1 MNCSDRAKRSEAI
14 PALWDRRL
22 AGGKDIIMA
31 IITVS
36 GLMMEFGEQRLF
48 ENMNFE
54 IQKGDRIGLIGVN
67 GSGKTTLFKIL
78 TGEYLPADGTVVIGK
93 DTTVGY
99 MEQHVC
105 RNLDSSAYDEVMTVF
120 DDLIKIE
127 AELEGLNALIGS
139 VHDEID
145 EMVERQAFLHDEFT
159 RRGGLTCRSRA
170 RSALLGLGFDD
181 EKMKLP
187 IRSLSGGQRAK
198 LQLAKLLL
206 CGADLLLLDEPTN
219 HLDTESVEW
228 LENFLIESGCSYMVI
243 SHDRYFLDRTTNRTF
258 EIENRKMSRYNGNYT
273 AYLPLKKEHMLTM
286 QRAYDNTM
294 NEIHRLEGIVEQ
306 QRRWNREKNIKTAE
320 SKMKAIERLE
330 KGLEKPE
337 NAPSAIK
344 FDLGIKNQS
353 GNDVLEVSDVSL
365 SFPGHQ
371 LFRNVDMDIK
381 RGERIFILGPNG
393 CGKTSLLKTI
403 LGKYHADSGRIRF
416 GEGVKTGYYD
426 QIQTGMDS
434 EKTIFEELSDCFPAM
449 TNTEIRNT
457 LARFLFKNDDVFKP
471 LSTLSGGERARVL
484 LTELMLSRA
493 NFLLLDEPT
502 NHLDINSCE
511 ALENALKEYE
521 GTLLIIS
528 HDRYLINALAD
539 KIFYLTSE
547 GIQVYEGS
555 YEDYLKKAEPFKK
568 KTSAAPKTNTDEK
581 QSEYKKK
588 KESDALR
595 RKAKARIGK
604 LEKEIAQTEE
614 KLSELNEQL
623 STPEISS
630 DYEKLMQM
638 TDEISQTEAAL
649 DIMYNEWEELTEI
662 LE

>member
-1 MNCSDRAKRSEAI
+1 
-14 PALWDRRL
+14 
-22 AGGKDIIMA
+22 MA

-36 GLMMEFGEQRLF
+36 ELMMEFGEQRLF

-54 IQKGDRIGLIGVN
+54 IQKGDRVGLIGVN

-78 TGEYLPADGTVVIGK
+78 TGEYTPTDGTVVLGK
-93 DTTVGY
+93 DVRAGY

-105 RNLDSSAYDEVMTVF
+105 RSLDMSAYDEVLTVF
-120 DDLIKIE
+120 EEVMEWEKNLDS
-127 AELEGLNALIGS
+127 LNALIDSMSQGQKNMDGIIEKQTS
-139 VHDEID
+139 LHE
-145 EMVERQAFLHDEFT
+145 AFISH
-159 RRGGLTCRSRA
+159 GGLTYRSRA

-198 LQLAKLLL
+198 IQLAKLLL
-206 CGADLLLLDEPTN
+206 CDANFLLLDEPTN
-219 HLDTESVEW
+219 HLDAESIEW
-228 LENFLIESGCSYMVI
+228 LETFLTESDSSYIVI

-258 EIENRKMSRYNGNYT
+258 EIENRRMTRYNGNYT
-273 AYLPLKKEHMLTM
+273 AYLPQKEEHMLSM
-286 QRAYDNTM
+286 QRKYDNTM

-320 SKMKAIERLE
+320 SKMKVIERLE

-337 NAPSAIK
+337 NAPGAIR
-344 FDLGIKNQS
+344 FDLGIRNQS
-353 GNDVLEVSDVSL
+353 GNDVLEVHDLSL
-365 SFPGHQ
+365 GFSGQ
-371 LFRNVDMDIK
+371 ELFRNVDMDIK

-403 LGKYHADSGRIRF
+403 LGQYHADSGYIRY

-434 EKTIFEELSDCFPAM
+434 DKTVFEEISDHFPAM

-484 LTELMLSRA
+484 LTELMLGKA
-493 NFLLLDEPT
+493 NLLLLDEPT
-502 NHLDINSCE
+502 NHLDINSCQ
-511 ALENALKEYE
+511 ALESALKEYE
-521 GTLLIIS
+521 GTLVIVS

-539 KIFYLTSE
+539 KIFYLTAQ

-555 YEDYLKKAEPFKK
+555 YEDYLKKADPFSKK
-568 KTSAAPKTNTDEK
+568 PRTQKPESESEK
-581 QSEYKKK
+581 QSEHKNK
-588 KESDALR
+588 KEQDALR
-595 RKAKARIGK
+595 RKAKARLGR
-604 LEKEIAQTEE
+604 LENEISETEE
-614 KLSELNEQL
+614 KLSALNEKL
-623 STPEISS
+623 GTPEVSS
-630 DYEKLMQM
+630 DYEKLMEI
-638 TDEISQTEAAL
+638 TDEISQTESAL
-649 DIMYNEWEELTEI
+649 EVMYEEWEELVENVQQ
-662 LE
+662 

>member
-1 MNCSDRAKRSEAI
+1 
-14 PALWDRRL
+14 
-22 AGGKDIIMA
+22 MA

-54 IQKGDRIGLIGVN
+54 IQKGDRVGLIGVN

-78 TGEYLPADGTVVIGK
+78 SGEYTPSDGIVVINK
-93 DTTVGY
+93 DVTVGY

-120 DDLIKIE
+120 NDLIE
-127 AELEGLNALIGS
+127 MESELEGLNALIGS
-139 VHDEID
+139 VHDELD
-145 EMVERQAFLHDEFT
+145 DMVERQTFLHDEFT
-159 RRGGLTCRSRA
+159 RCGGLTCRSRT

-187 IRSLSGGQRAK
+187 ISSLSGGQRAK

-219 HLDTESVEW
+219 HLDAESIEW
-228 LENFLIESGCSYMVI
+228 LETFLTESNSSYIVI
-243 SHDRYFLDRTTNRTF
+243 SHDRYFLDRTTNKTF
-258 EIENRKMSRYNGNYT
+258 EIENRRMTRYNGNYT
-273 AYLPLKKEHMLTM
+273 VYLPQKEEHMLAM
-286 QRAYDNTM
+286 QRKYDNTM

-320 SKMKAIERLE
+320 SKMKVIERLE

-337 NAPSAIK
+337 NAPGAIR

-353 GNDVLEVSDVSL
+353 GKDVLEVHDISL
-365 SFPGHQ
+365 SFSGQ
-371 LFRNVDMDIK
+371 ELFRNVSMDIK

-393 CGKTSLLKTI
+393 CGKTSLLKTV
-403 LGKYHADSGRIRF
+403 LGKYRADSGYIRF

-434 EKTIFEELSDCFPAM
+434 EKTVFEEISDHFPAM
-449 TNTEIRNT
+449 TNTEIRST

-471 LSTLSGGERARVL
+471 LNTLSGGERARVL
-484 LTELMLSRA
+484 LTELMLGKA
-493 NFLLLDEPT
+493 NLLLLDEPT
-502 NHLDINSCE
+502 NHLDINSCQ
-511 ALENALKEYE
+511 ALESALKDYE
-521 GTLLIIS
+521 GTLIIVS

-539 KIFYLTSE
+539 KIFYLTPE

-555 YEDYLKKAEPFKK
+555 YEDYLKKADPFSKK
-568 KTSAAPKTNTDEK
+568 PKESKMEETPEK
-581 QSEYKKK
+581 QSGYKKK
-588 KESDALR
+588 KEQDAIR
-595 RKAKARIGK
+595 RKAKARLGK
-604 LEKEIAQTEE
+604 LENDISETEE
-614 KLSELNEQL
+614 KLSQLNEKL
-623 STPEISS
+623 NTPEVSS
-630 DYEKLMQM
+630 DYEKLMEI
-638 TDEISQTEAAL
+638 TEKISQTESIL
-649 DIMYNEWEELTEI
+649 EEMYSEWEELAANAGQ
-662 LE
+662 

>member
-1 MNCSDRAKRSEAI
+1 
-14 PALWDRRL
+14 
-22 AGGKDIIMA
+22 MA

-36 GLMMEFGEQRLF
+36 DLMMEFGEQRLF
-48 ENMNFE
+48 EHMHFE
-54 IQKGDRIGLIGVN
+54 IQQGDRVGLIGVN

-78 TGEYLPADGTVVIGK
+78 TGEYLPTDGTVVIGK
-93 DTTVGY
+93 NVRVGY

-105 RNLDSSAYDEVMTVF
+105 RNLDSSAYDEVLTVF
-120 DDLIKIE
+120 DELIAME
-127 AELEGLNALIGS
+127 QELEGLNALIGS
-139 VHDEID
+139 VHDELE

-181 EKMKLP
+181 EKMQLP

-198 LQLAKLLL
+198 IQLAKLLL

-228 LENFLIESGCSYMVI
+228 LEAFLTESRCSYMVI

-258 EIENRKMSRYNGNYT
+258 EIENRKMTRYNGNYT
-273 AYLPLKKEHMLTM
+273 AYLPQKQEHLLSM

-320 SKMKAIERLE
+320 SKMKVIQRLE
-330 KGLEKPE
+330 KGLEKPN
-337 NAPSAIK
+337 NAPSAIR

-353 GNDVLEVSDVSL
+353 GNDVLEVTDISL
-365 SFPGHQ
+365 SFTGQP
-371 LFRNVDMDIK
+371 LFRNVSMDIK

-403 LGKYHADSGRIRF
+403 LGRYHADSGRIRF
-416 GEGVKTGYYD
+416 GEGVKIGYYD

-434 EKTIFEELSDCFPAM
+434 DKTIFEELSDCFPAM

-484 LTELMLSRA
+484 LTELMLGKA

-502 NHLDINSCE
+502 NHLDISSCE
-511 ALENALKEYE
+511 ALEQALKEYE
-521 GTLLIIS
+521 GTLLLVS

-539 KIFYLTSE
+539 KIFFLTPE

-555 YEDYLKKAEPFKK
+555 YEDYLRKAEPFRRRAS
-568 KTSAAPKTNTDEK
+568 TGVSGGQSAPNNRNSDTPDQNDAKPAEEK
-581 QSEYKKK
+581 QTEYKKK
-588 KESDALR
+588 KELDARR
-595 RKAKARIGK
+595 RKARAQLNK
-604 LEKEIAQTEE
+604 LEKEIADCEE
-614 KLSELNEQL
+614 KLAALNEQL
-623 STPEISS
+623 GSVST
-630 DYEKLMQM
+630 DYEQLMQV
-638 TDEISQTEAAL
+638 TDEISHTESAL
-649 DIMYNEWEELTEI
+649 EVMYDTWEELSAAAENT
-662 LE
+662 